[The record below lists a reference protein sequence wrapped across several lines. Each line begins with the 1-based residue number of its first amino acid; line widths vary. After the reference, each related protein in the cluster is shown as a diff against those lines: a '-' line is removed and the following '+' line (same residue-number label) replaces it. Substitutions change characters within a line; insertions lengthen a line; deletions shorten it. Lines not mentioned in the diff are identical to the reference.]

1 LLGDWSFRREE
12 RLGRLARSRDPVA
25 IIAARVRSLPSIRQ
39 ELLRRFAA
47 HNIEREFV
55 NFGKLDLRGRDSS
68 DTRQRDRGFLVR
80 QVIVLKVAMD
90 ESGVHDGSPVIAVA
104 AYVARPRQW
113 QDWTKRWNVA
123 KRPIKV
129 MHAVDCQNLTGEFKG
144 WLKEQ
149 RDELVKRILPVIAD
163 IDIPGVVVGIQ
174 MHEFEKALAGRD
186 DLRPIFGTPYAACFQ
201 WVVQIIMNFAL
212 GALNTERIGFVHELN
227 DYRQEALES
236 FNWIKKHGNPLGNI
250 IGLQFAE
257 KKDYVPLQAADIL
270 AYEGNKRLRDPSRQE
285 RRAWT
290 ALDPDKTR
298 IFAAY
303 YGRDNMADLISRL
316 ELIRDGRFD
325 EIDLGSGWKRAAQA
339 AGAGSWEG
347 LRA

>member
-1 LLGDWSFRREE
+1 
-12 RLGRLARSRDPVA
+12 VA
-25 IIAARVRSLPSIRQ
+25 NKLSPS
-39 ELLRRFAA
+39 
-47 HNIEREFV
+47 
-55 NFGKLDLRGRDSS
+55 G
-68 DTRQRDRGFLVR
+68 
-80 QVIVLKVAMD
+80 VLKVRHPARH
-90 ESGVHDGSPVIAVA
+90 EYRAGARNKWAIRGA
-104 AYVARPRQW
+104 AR
-113 QDWTKRWNVA
+113 RWCR
-123 KRPIKV
+123 K
-129 MHAVDCQNLTGEFKG
+129 
-144 WLKEQ
+144 LKS
-149 RDELVKRILPVIAD
+149 L
-163 IDIPGVVVGIQ
+163 
-174 MHEFEKALAGRD
+174 
-186 DLRPIFGTPYAACFQ
+186 
-201 WVVQIIMNFAL
+201 
-212 GALNTERIGFVHELN
+212 VHELN